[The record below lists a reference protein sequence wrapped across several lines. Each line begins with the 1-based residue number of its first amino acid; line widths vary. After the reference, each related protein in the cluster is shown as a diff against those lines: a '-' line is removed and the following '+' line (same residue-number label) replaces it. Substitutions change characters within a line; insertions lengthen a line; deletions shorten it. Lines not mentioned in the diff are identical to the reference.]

1 VATNDGDGSK
11 VSNILEKILT
21 SLSEILRTPPSR
33 RAILEEKLV
42 DMCAKFAHER
52 VKKEARM
59 VSNAAKMC
67 IQFLSQNHTREDDG
81 MARLNHVRSFWMD
94 GHSLTGQV

>member
-11 VSNILEKILT
+11 VSSILENILT
-21 SLSEILRTPPSR
+21 SLNEILRAPPSR

-52 VKKEARM
+52 VKKEARIG
-59 VSNAAKMC
+59 SHAAKTC
-67 IQFLSQNHTREDDG
+67 IEFLSQNHTREDDG
-81 MARLNHVRSFWMD
+81 MARLNQVRSSGGM
-94 GHSLTGQV
+94 HIR